1 MAATR
6 DTSRNHAGHG
16 CPAMPATAEPGPV
29 TGRLRHLSLLLAI
42 GWAAIIFF
50 LSSQPGTDIPPPFP
64 HMDKVLH
71 ALAFGVLGFL
81 VLGGMRPGPRGHS
94 RTQLVFAIA
103 IAGVYGLLDEVHQ
116 RYVPGRMPDVLDALA
131 DLVGAVLGVW
141 LLHAITRR
149 RHQPQE

>member
-1 MAATR
+1 
-6 DTSRNHAGHG
+6 
-16 CPAMPATAEPGPV
+16 MPAPAEPGPV
-29 TGRLRHLSLLLAI
+29 KDRLRHLSLLLAT

-81 VLGGMRPGPRGHS
+81 VLGGIKPGERDHS
-94 RTQLVFAIA
+94 HAQLVIAIA
-103 IAGVYGLLDEVHQ
+103 IAGAYGVLDEIHQ
-116 RYVPGRMPDVLDALA
+116 HYVPGRMPDVLDVLA

-141 LLHAITRR
+141 LLHAVLR
-149 RHQPQE
+149 RHHRG